1 MHISV
6 CLLFPTAS
14 LRSQGSCLM
23 SFFRITPSRH
33 SVSILGLNALF
44 TIFSLVIFSFCVN
57 YKLARLH
64 LISDTMLSFTD
75 LMYCNIYLLALL
87 FKKKNKNSSLYSR
100 STQSWVHN
108 IQHCH
113 GGHHSIEWHGSVTA
127 LHLLI
132 MKRIKPVITCSYL
145 LPRTVRMIEMRKH
158 MEVLMICM
166 VVL

>member
-1 MHISV
+1 
-6 CLLFPTAS
+6 
-14 LRSQGSCLM
+14 M

-87 FKKKNKNSSLYSR
+87 FKKKIKTLLYIQEALRAESITFSIVMGVTIVLNDTGQSLHY
-100 STQSWVHN
+100 
-108 IQHCH
+108 
-113 GGHHSIEWHGSVTA
+113 
-127 LHLLI
+127 
-132 MKRIKPVITCSYL
+132 
-145 LPRTVRMIEMRKH
+145 
-158 MEVLMICM
+158 IC
-166 VVL
+166 